1 MSMNRDGHSG
11 RSQAAIVQADQSD
24 QSDRSDRSDEPVAS
38 ADPIQR
44 RGFARSSDHEVD
56 ASLEGLG
63 QPPARRVALGQFGR
77 LAAAGWLLPVGLG
90 APVAS
95 WAQDPKDPKESKDDE
110 DTYDQDSVLHA
121 ATEFFGE
128 TTEGL
133 AKVIEKA
140 FKDQGRPN
148 AYIKGQ
154 EAGAA
159 ITVGLR
165 YGEGSLVMKHGG
177 TAPVFWAG
185 PSVGFDLGANASKV
199 FTLVY
204 KLPKPAAIYR
214 RFPGV
219 DGSLYYVG
227 GAGVNYQR
235 AEGITL
241 APIRLGVGL
250 RAGASVGYIHYRRE
264 KTFNPF

>member
-1 MSMNRDGHSG
+1 MF
-11 RSQAAIVQADQSD
+11 
-24 QSDRSDRSDEPVAS
+24 DRR
-38 ADPIQR
+38 Q
-44 RGFARSSDHEVD
+44 H
-56 ASLEGLG
+56 L
-63 QPPARRVALGQFGR
+63 QQ
-77 LAAAGWLLPVGLG
+77 LAALATATSLPAL
-90 APVAS
+90 AA
-95 WAQDPKDPKESKDDE
+95 DDKDATYDE
-110 DTYDQDSVLHA
+110 DSILKA
-121 ATEFFGE
+121 ATDFFGQ

-148 AYIKGQ
+148 AYIKGE

-165 YGEGSLVMKHGG
+165 YGDGELLMKGG
-177 TAPVFWAG
+177 GAARVYWAG
-185 PSVGFDLGANASKV
+185 PSIGFDLGANASKV

-204 KLPKPAAIYR
+204 HLPQVSAIYQ

-219 DGSLYYVG
+219 DGSLYYIG
-227 GAGVNYQR
+227 GAGINYQR
-235 AEGITL
+235 LKGITL

-264 KTFNPF
+264 KTINPF